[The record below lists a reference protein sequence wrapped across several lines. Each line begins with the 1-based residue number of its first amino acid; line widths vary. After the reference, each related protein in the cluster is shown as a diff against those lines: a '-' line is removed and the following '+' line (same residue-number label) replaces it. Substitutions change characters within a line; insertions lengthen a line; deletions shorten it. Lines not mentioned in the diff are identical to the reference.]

1 MTCHVVIYAMA
12 GVALWRGS
20 QRHFDFH
27 STTFQLN
34 VSPFGGLQWVVP
46 VVSVTKTAQVEVKSG
61 HCFPNIANIAAC
73 TPRRR
78 LISNV
83 CLLLILSYAH
93 ARRLNVY
100 LNYVTLIEHP
110 LYAPGHL
117 LAPGPLRPAPRPS
130 PRAPAAS
137 DAPDSQTRAAGPV
150 VLYASLRPAPP
161 SPPAPPSRAAAPS
174 PPWTQEPSRTS
185 AAPSGAT
192 PPAYVRRVFFSPRAA
207 AAAVLLRR
215 RFCRRTAAATSSFSW
230 VLYFHVVNA
239 FMLSRPAANS
249 TLDQG
254 RGGTARHVMGCQ
266 LTQYTCVQHACR

>member
-34 VSPFGGLQWVVP
+34 VSPFGGLQCVVP

-100 LNYVTLIEHP
+100 LNYVITRSSSIRYTRQVIFSRRVLS
-110 LYAPGHL
+110 AP
-117 LAPGPLRPAPRPS
+117 PRGPRPARPPRQTRQTRRLARRARWSSMRLSAPPRPRPPRRPRGRRHPHHLGPRNRRVRRRRQAARHRRLMCAGCSS
-130 PRAPAAS
+130 PRARRRRRSCCGGAS
-137 DAPDSQTRAAGPV
+137 AG
-150 VLYASLRPAPP
+150 APP
-161 SPPAPPSRAAAPS
+161 PPPPASRGCC
-174 PPWTQEPSRTS
+174 TS
-185 AAPSGAT
+185 T
-192 PPAYVRRVFFSPRAA
+192 
-207 AAAVLLRR
+207 
-215 RFCRRTAAATSSFSW
+215 W
-230 VLYFHVVNA
+230 
-239 FMLSRPAANS
+239 
-249 TLDQG
+249 
-254 RGGTARHVMGCQ
+254 
-266 LTQYTCVQHACR
+266 